1 MQSVRELAGRL
12 SKIPGV
18 AAVALGGSGAGGT
31 AIADSD
37 WDFGLY
43 YRDEIRAD
51 DVRALGYEG
60 TVVEAG
66 EWGRLLNGGARLTVE
81 GQRVDLLYRDLDV
94 VQHWLNEAEAGR
106 YELDLVE
113 GYLAGMASYVLVGE
127 LAQAEVLAG
136 ELPRP
141 SFPTRCGWPRPG
153 AGLAARPARSRW
165 PTRRRRATTSSPA
178 RGCSPRRRSRP
189 PRRRSPSAAS
199 GR

>member
-66 EWGRLLNGGARLTVE
+66 SGG
-81 GQRVDLLYRDLDV
+81 D
-94 VQHWLNEAEAGR
+94 
-106 YELDLVE
+106 
-113 GYLAGMASYVLVGE
+113 S
-127 LAQAEVLAG
+127 
-136 ELPRP
+136 
-141 SFPTRCGWPRPG
+141 
-153 AGLAARPARSRW
+153 
-165 PTRRRRATTSSPA
+165 
-178 RGCSPRRRSRP
+178 
-189 PRRRSPSAAS
+189 
-199 GR
+199 